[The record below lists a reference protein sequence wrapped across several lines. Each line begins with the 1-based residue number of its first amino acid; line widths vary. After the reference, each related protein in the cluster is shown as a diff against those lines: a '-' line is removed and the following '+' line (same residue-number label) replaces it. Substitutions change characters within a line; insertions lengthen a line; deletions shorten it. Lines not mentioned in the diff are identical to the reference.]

1 MDTPAQTCD
10 NCHNTLHGDFC
21 HQCGQEKKSYIRN
34 ISGVVTEFFG
44 EFSNWDTRVWQT
56 LIPLWFRPGF
66 LSRRYVAGHRVPY
79 VPPLRLYLFTSII
92 AFLIFARLVPETP
105 PITKGPDNVVVMATD
120 NAIPDSKNLTDLAAE
135 LNNEIAQTQ
144 PQTTP
149 EAAKPGVRV
158 SFLSDEAEQEF
169 SAKLDTILANPK
181 LAINKFFSLAP
192 QMMFLLLPIFALL
205 LKLLYVRS
213 NRYYME
219 HLIVALHSHTFILQ
233 MLVVYLAIDLLQQ
246 SIGWNWLAT
255 GLVLAGL
262 EIAIFW
268 WIPLYLLLCQKKYY
282 QQSWGKT
289 LLKFWLTSTVY
300 TVLVISAMLSLVVLS
315 ILWA

>member
-1 MDTPAQTCD
+1 M
-10 NCHNTLHGDFC
+10 
-21 HQCGQEKKSYIRN
+21 
-34 ISGVVTEFFG
+34 VTEFFG
-44 EFSNWDTRVWQT
+44 EFSNWDTRLWQT

-66 LSRRYVAGHRVPY
+66 LSLRYVAGHRVPY

-205 LKLLYVRS
+205 LKLLYIRS

-262 EIAIFW
+262 ETAIFW